1 MAPRQKSIDVRSQP
15 LTRRVEMPS
24 PTGSVSRWAGAATAF
39 LAAATHPRRLALQF
53 FFQCSVAVLILALLV
68 PPFENPDEFNH
79 ANRVDQIS
87 RGGLIAT
94 RFNGKQTS
102 GGVVDTGIN
111 RIDAII
117 GRVRFH
123 PERKVTRAM
132 MLEAGAIRWGDRAP
146 TTFANTSIY
155 APFLYMPAVIG
166 VWVGKA
172 LGLSIT
178 RSFVVARALSGLVC
192 VLLTSMAIAFADEAA
207 VFLFIVLSLPM
218 SVFLFASVSQ
228 DGPMLAMAAGAIA
241 LFAVLQKKRERAG
254 GFCLI
259 ALCICLAAL
268 GIGRPAYATFCV
280 VPLLLPRVELRQRI
294 GASAV
299 SLCAVAVWSLVAA
312 HWTMINAEAFRA
324 VNPKAQIVALILHP
338 AMFWTLATSVVTGTQ
353 GMEGSSFFREM
364 VGILG
369 WQDVI
374 LPDFFYGIAGCALVG
389 ATVATLA
396 RGTNL
401 LPWWA
406 MGVSALAGAGAIFLI
421 FFLEYVSWTPVGFP
435 IVQGVQGRYFLP
447 VLLFLPAML
456 PAVRNRIFRRLCA
469 PATVILMVFPSVSV
483 AVTIAAVVHR
493 YYL

>member
-1 MAPRQKSIDVRSQP
+1 MSQL
-15 LTRRVEMPS
+15 LTRRSKMHS
-24 PTGSVSRWAGAATAF
+24 FSGYVSQWASAASAL
-39 LAAATHPRRLALQF
+39 LAGATHPRRLAFQF

-87 RGGLIAT
+87 QGGLIAT
-94 RFNGKQTS
+94 RFNGKRTS

-117 GRVRFH
+117 GPIRFH

-132 MLEAGAIRWGDRAP
+132 MLEARAIRWGARAP

-155 APFLYMPAVIG
+155 APFLYMPAVVG
-166 VWVGKA
+166 VWLGKT

-178 RSFVVARALSGLVC
+178 RSFVVARAISGLVC
-192 VLLTSMAIAFADEAA
+192 VLLASMAIAFADEAA

-241 LFAVLQKKRERAG
+241 LLSVLQKRPERAG
-254 GFCLI
+254 CFCLI

-280 VPLLLPRVELRQRI
+280 VPLLLPRTGLRQRI
-294 GASAV
+294 VASAV

-324 VNPKAQIVALILHP
+324 VDPKAQIFALIRHP
-338 AMFWTLATSVVTGTQ
+338 ATVWTLATSVVTGAQ

-374 LPDFFYGIAGCALVG
+374 LPDFFYGIAGCVLAG
-389 ATVATLA
+389 ATVVSLA
-396 RGTNL
+396 RSTNL

-406 MGVSALAGAGAIFLI
+406 MGVAALAGAGAIFLI
-421 FFLEYVSWTPVGFP
+421 FLLEYVSWTPVGFP

-456 PAVRNRIFRRLCA
+456 PALRNAIYRRVCA
-469 PATVILMVFPSVSV
+469 PITVVLLIFPLVSV
-483 AVTIAAVVHR
+483 AVTVAAVVHR